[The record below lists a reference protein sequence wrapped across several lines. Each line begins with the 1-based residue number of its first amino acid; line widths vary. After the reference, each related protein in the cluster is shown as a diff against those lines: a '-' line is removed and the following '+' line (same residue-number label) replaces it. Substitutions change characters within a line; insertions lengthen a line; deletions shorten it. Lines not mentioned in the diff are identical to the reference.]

1 MKLIIDP
8 GHGGNDNGGIANGYT
23 EKFLTL
29 PTALR
34 LTELLDEYE
43 PNMTRRQDM
52 TLNSTDRSDMVK
64 GKYDYCLSVHYN
76 IGGGNARG
84 IEVIHSKFSKAGE
97 ELAQCIASSLSKAT
111 GLPIRRVFSKEN
123 SKGEDYYYMN
133 RLTGSTTTVIIDI
146 LFLDNADDLRYLNIE
161 KICQGIAAG
170 FDAYMREKEQKPPKP
185 EPPKKEPVLRRGSK
199 GEAVKELQRL
209 LCGLEIDGSFGPL
222 TEAAVIEFQKANG
235 LTVDGIVGPE
245 TWGALKARPP
255 DTLTYEYYKVSQ
267 THVVEV
273 DPMALR
279 IAIFDKPGHLIPLD
293 NFVTSGYQWHLPN
306 GETYPLGILVS
317 KGVII
322 NNWQPHDLPA
332 GTLIIYKDGRVEVRE
347 LLTITNEKDV
357 WFAVSGCSILPEIRM
372 KSAGFVAPYDDIA
385 RATWRPVIGYNPN
398 KRKAVIAVRPDSS
411 IERGQLTLKNL
422 DCDRGIT
429 LDAGGS
435 TILKVDGK
443 LYKSA
448 TRRLFSVITW

>member
-8 GHGGNDNGGIANGYT
+8 GHGGGDPGGIANGYT

-34 LTELLDEYE
+34 LAELLDEYE

-52 TLNSTDRSDMVK
+52 TLNSSTRAEIVK
-64 GKYDYCLSVHYN
+64 DKYDYCLSVHYN

-97 ELAQCIASSLSKAT
+97 ELAQHIARYLSEAT
-111 GLPIRRVFSKEN
+111 ELPIRRVFSKEKN
-123 SKGEDYYYMN
+123 KGQDYYYMN
-133 RLTGSTTTVIIDI
+133 RLTGKTTTVIIEV
-146 LFLDNADDLRYLNIE
+146 LFLDNADDLQHLNIE

-170 FDAYMREKEQKPPKP
+170 FDAYMREKEQKPEPPKP
-185 EPPKKEPVLRRGSK
+185 EPPQPVLRRGDK

-209 LCGLEIDGSFGPL
+209 LGGLEVDGSFGPL

-235 LTVDGIVGPE
+235 LKVDGIAGPE

-255 DTLTYEYYKVSQ
+255 NAQRYEYYKVSQ

-273 DPMALR
+273 EPMALR
-279 IAIFDKPGHLIPLD
+279 IAVFDKPGHLIPLD
-293 NFVTSGYQWHLPN
+293 NFVTSGYQWHLPD

-317 KGVII
+317 KGVTI
-322 NNWQPHDLPA
+322 NNWQPHNLPA
-332 GTLIIYKDGRVEVRE
+332 GTFIVYKDGRVEVKE
-347 LLTITNEKDV
+347 LLTVDNERDI

-422 DCDRGIT
+422 GCDRGIT
-429 LDAGGS
+429 LDGGGS
-435 TILKVDGK
+435 TVLKVDGK
-443 LYKSA
+443 LHKST
-448 TRRLFSVITW
+448 TRRLYSVITW